1 MKLNVVPARTGLTW
15 VRQGVR
21 TFLRQPLAMGGLFF
35 MFMGTVSVLSAVP
48 LIGAALA
55 LVLVPAATLGLMAAS
70 REAEAGRF
78 PMPLTLVAAF
88 REGPQRTKA
97 MLALGGGY
105 AGVILLLMLL
115 AALLASGAGD
125 AAAPA
130 LNDGEVT
137 PEAVRAALSGGEIWW
152 MLLLYLPV
160 LAAFW
165 HAPALVHWHQVSPV
179 KSLFFSLLACWANK
193 GAMLVF
199 MAGWV
204 AVFAAVGLLLSLLAG
219 LLGSAA
225 AMQVVLYPMVLLMAA
240 MFHTSIWFTF
250 RDSFLD
256 GDATTPPATGDS
268 A

>member
-1 MKLNVVPARTGLTW
+1 MKLHIVPARTGLAW
-15 VRQGVR
+15 VRLGVR
-21 TFLRQPLAMGGLFF
+21 TFLRQPLALGGLFF

-48 LIGAALA
+48 LIGPALA
-55 LVLVPAATLGLMAAS
+55 LVLVPAATLGMMAAS

-78 PMPLTLVAAF
+78 PMQLTLVAAF

-115 AALLASGAGD
+115 AALLAGGGE
-125 AAAPA
+125 AAPA

-137 PEAVRAALSGGEIWW
+137 PEAVRAAFSGGEVWL

-165 HAPALVHWHQVSPV
+165 HAPALVHWHGVSPV

-204 AVFAAVGLLLSLLAG
+204 AVFAAVGLVLSLLAS
-219 LLGSAA
+219 LLGSAT
-225 AMQVVLYPMVLLMAA
+225 AMQVVLYPLVLLMAA

-256 GDATTPPATGDS
+256 EEAPPHTTTGDS